1 MLNPITNTYVNKKIL
16 NELMKTLHATKYVIV
31 PYFVPINYAA

>member
-16 NELMKTLHATKYVIV
+16 NELIPTKYVIV